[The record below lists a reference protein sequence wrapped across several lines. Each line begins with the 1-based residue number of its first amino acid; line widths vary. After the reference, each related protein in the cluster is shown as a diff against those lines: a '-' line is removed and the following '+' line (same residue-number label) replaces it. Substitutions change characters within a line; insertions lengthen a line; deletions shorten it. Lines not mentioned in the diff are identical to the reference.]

1 MDRDPSGAMRPEEV
15 SLGRKSFSLQFILAA
30 AKLFTV
36 GCGELG
42 ADALLA
48 GG

>member
-1 MDRDPSGAMRPEEV
+1 MRPEEA
-15 SLGRKSFSLQFILAA
+15 SLGRKSFSLQFIFGS
-30 AKLFTV
+30 AKLFTA